1 MRTFII
7 ILNILL
13 FSLILYNIIGNTNKI
28 IENLEGCPRDE
39 QNLVYACQ
47 MKLDRFFSEYD
58 TVKAQLS
65 PLHKLI
71 NTQKKAIHYN
81 KRTAE
86 GVTRKAQDELRAAD
100 KSLDQQDFKFD

>member
-13 FSLILYNIIGNTNKI
+13 FSLILYSIIGTTNKI
-28 IENLEGCPRDE
+28 IENLEGCPNDE
-39 QNLVYACQ
+39 QNLVYACKI
-47 MKLDRFFSEYD
+47 KLDRFFSEYD
-58 TVKAQLS
+58 TVKSQLA

-71 NTQKKAIHYN
+71 NTQKRVIHYN

-86 GVTRKAQDELRAAD
+86 GVTRTAQDQLRAAD
-100 KSLDQQDFKFD
+100 KSLDDQDFKFD